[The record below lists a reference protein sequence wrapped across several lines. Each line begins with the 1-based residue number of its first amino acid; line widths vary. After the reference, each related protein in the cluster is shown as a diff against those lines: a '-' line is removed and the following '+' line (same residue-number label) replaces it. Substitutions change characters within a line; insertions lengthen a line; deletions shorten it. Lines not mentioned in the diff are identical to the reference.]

1 VAAVVAVVAVLQVEV
16 EVTRHEF
23 TQVRDG
29 MLFLPPSDDHSLR
42 CCALV
47 WNDKHQPKPPGE
59 KQNWCVSSGLVATH
73 LLHCDGVPYTV
84 TVPPWHC
91 RRTRRQVISGL
102 SSTPGT
108 PGKCCCTNSR
118 NREQTLQRPSHLGV
132 ASGEEKTNRQTNNTH
147 RRWV

>member
-59 KQNWCVSSGLVATH
+59 RQNTLGGTLPASSK
-73 LLHCDGVPYTV
+73 LLC
-84 TVPPWHC
+84 
-91 RRTRRQVISGL
+91 
-102 SSTPGT
+102 
-108 PGKCCCTNSR
+108 
-118 NREQTLQRPSHLGV
+118 
-132 ASGEEKTNRQTNNTH
+132 
-147 RRWV
+147 